1 MDQGIIKHD
10 NAVFSWITLRVGRNG
25 VTSRILT
32 IETDLSLNLED
43 PNYQKDAV
51 DGLMAAARAYVRDR
65 PHIDAIEI
73 E

>member
-10 NAVFSWITLRVGRNG
+10 NAIFSWITLRVGHNG
-25 VTSRILT
+25 VITEILA
-32 IETDLSLNLED
+32 IETDLSLNTED

-51 DGLMAAARAYVRDR
+51 DDLMAAAVAYLRDH
-65 PHIDAIEI
+65 PHIDSIEI